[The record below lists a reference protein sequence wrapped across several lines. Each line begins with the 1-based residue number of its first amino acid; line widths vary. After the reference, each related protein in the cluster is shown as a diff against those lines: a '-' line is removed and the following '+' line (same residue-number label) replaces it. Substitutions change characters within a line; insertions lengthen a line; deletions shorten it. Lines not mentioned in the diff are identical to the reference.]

1 MNPDEIAIRPVVY
14 GNAVRPV
21 HREAASRDATKGQR
35 SPTPEPAEEP
45 DETEVVEQEVQPPG
59 EETHLIDLRA

>member
-1 MNPDEIAIRPVVY
+1 MNPDDIAIRPVVY

-21 HREAASRDATKGQR
+21 HRETPSRDSTGGQR
-35 SPTPEPAEEP
+35 PSTREHAEAEEP
-45 DETEVVEQEVQPPG
+45 ETMEDGEQAVA

>member
-1 MNPDEIAIRPVVY
+1 MNPDDIAIRPVVY

-21 HREAASRDATKGQR
+21 HRETPSRDSTGGQR
-35 SPTPEPAEEP
+35 PSTREQAEAEEP
-45 DETEVVEQEVQPPG
+45 PTMEDGEQTAT